1 MKSIVKAA
9 QDLLDAL
16 NRTASVP
23 VDVSTAANALSDAL
37 HEYAQHP
44 APVTDQTPLG
54 DQERAE
60 REANPLS
67 SS

>member
-16 NRTASVP
+16 NRTSGVP
-23 VDVSTAANALSDAL
+23 VDVNACANDLSDAL
-37 HEYAQHP
+37 HEHAQHP

-60 REANPLS
+60 REANHLS
-67 SS
+67 TS